1 MKARTETINNKRIV
15 YTNNDNIIRK
25 DEINAKN
32 FINKNS
38 NDVIVANQI
47 TLKNGAKTTAKVIT
61 ELTPNM
67 LYTATAEDVKKNSNL
82 TANETYIIMPYNERV
97 FYLCRVGCNRTSK
110 NAYKILLVE
119 NDITTAIVDD
129 RYISFDWEDEADCE
143 CEIATIG
150 HGICGREAGEL
161 ISDTTILNKRST
173 IPSIFNAGWSIK
185 NYKGT
190 ISGII
195 YVSVAYDYSSSS
207 TVYNTDQA
215 LIKASITNKTINCIN
230 YKMQLN

>member
-1 MKARTETINNKRIV
+1 MKQRTETINNKRIV
-15 YTNNDNIIRK
+15 YSNNDNIIRK
-25 DEINAKN
+25 DEINIKN

-47 TLKNGAKTTAKVIT
+47 TLKDGTKTTAKVIT
-61 ELTPNM
+61 ELTPDM

-82 TANETYIIMPYNERV
+82 TVNETYIMMPYNERI
-97 FYLCRVGCNRTSK
+97 FYLCRINCNRTSK
-110 NAYKILLVE
+110 NAYRILLVQ
-119 NDITTAIVDD
+119 NDITTATVVDT
-129 RYISFDWEDEADCE
+129 YISFDWEDEADCG
-143 CEIATIG
+143 CEIETIG

-173 IPSIFNAGWSIK
+173 IPPIFNAGWSIK
-185 NYKGT
+185 NYKGI

-195 YVSVAYDYSSSS
+195 YVNVAYDYSSSG
-207 TVYNTDQA
+207 TIYDTDQA

-230 YKMQLN
+230 YKM

>member
-1 MKARTETINNKRIV
+1 MKQRTETVNNKRIV

-47 TLKNGAKTTAKVIT
+47 TLKNGTKATAKVIT

-67 LYTATAEDVKKNSNL
+67 LYTATAEDVKKNSDL

-97 FYLCRVGCNRTSK
+97 FYLCRVSCTRTSK
-110 NAYKILLVE
+110 NAYRILLVE
-119 NDITTAIVDD
+119 NDITTAIV
-129 RYISFDWEDEADCE
+129 YNMYLSFDWEDEANCE
-143 CEIATIG
+143 CEISATG
-150 HGICGREAGEL
+150 HGICGREAGVL
-161 ISDTTILNKRST
+161 IFDTTILNKRST
-173 IPSIFNAGWSIK
+173 IPPIFNAGWSIK

-190 ISGII
+190 ISGVI
-195 YVSVAYDYSSSS
+195 YVSVAYDYSSNSS
-207 TVYNTDQA
+207 IYDTDQA

-230 YKMQLN
+230 YKM